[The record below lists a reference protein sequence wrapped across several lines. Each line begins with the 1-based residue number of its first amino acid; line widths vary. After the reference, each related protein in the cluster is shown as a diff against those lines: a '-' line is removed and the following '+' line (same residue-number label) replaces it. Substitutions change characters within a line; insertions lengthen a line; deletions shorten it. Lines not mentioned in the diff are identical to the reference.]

1 MSLGILIIFV
11 LSFSPVALNTL
22 CILMAPKVPSP
33 LLTSPRPSDLSALA
47 GSQIRLQTWHVW
59 GEHLIHVPQSH
70 SDLFLLLACFSPS
83 QSKGIDSTSSLGHHG
98 PTWVLSGSYIGSTF
112 KNMSWICFSPPLLLT
127 PWFKPPSPVIW
138 TTLTPWL
145 VSLLPLYASYYLFFR
160 IVARVNFSKPSVDH
174 ATCPLQNPV
183 GASYLYTEY
192 NLCSITM
199 ACGPYMIQCI
209 SPSAL
214 PPSTLPF
221 SHSNPVFMMFLHAVP
236 SLSLGPLNLLFFHF
250 IQMSVQMS
258 VPQRNLPSLPFYI
271 NSGIRQSLGK

>member
-59 GEHLIHVPQSH
+59 GEHLIRVPQSH
-70 SDLFLLLACFSPS
+70 SDLFLLLACFPPS

-199 ACGPYMIQCI
+199 ACGPYVIQCI
-209 SPSAL
+209 SFCLTSFHPSFL
-214 PPSTLPF
+214 SLQSSLHDVPSRCSVLVLRAF
-221 SHSNPVFMMFLHAVP
+221 ESVVLSLHSDVCSNVSSSEKPSFTTFLHQ
-236 SLSLGPLNLLFFHF
+236 LRDKTEF
-250 IQMSVQMS
+250 
-258 VPQRNLPSLPFYI
+258 R
-271 NSGIRQSLGK
+271 